1 MNNGYR
7 LTPALI
13 LGLCCGILL
22 SSLVTAAPA
31 KRQETQPLPLPSV
44 EALEA
49 EKKAAETDN
58 RLDDTLKPKVLE
70 FYDQAISARQAT
82 DTLKAQLDQLKT
94 LIQAAPRRIQD
105 IQTALQNPPAPKVVH
120 PDKLSSEQIE
130 QQFKQEELDWQHR
143 KTQLQQK
150 EEELNQLI
158 THNQP
163 LNEKIATNTQL
174 LQQLNQ
180 DLTRTEANKTLQKAR
195 MSALA
200 MRKALRM
207 AELNLWQLQL
217 SQQDL
222 LTNLT
227 QAERNQLA
235 DQVSRSQQQVDIFR
249 NLAQQRREQNAQAAR
264 QQAEQLQQASQL
276 QTELLHRFGLDDVT
290 QYRVELE
297 AVIQQEKGVADNLMN
312 TRTHLDT
319 LKANFERI
327 RQRVELLGATAGIN
341 RLLQKY
347 QQNLPSLATFR
358 QTAKERRKTIDQV
371 TDRQLELEE
380 TQRNLIDSQ
389 TLTQQLPPDQPQIT
403 QPVIQNL
410 QAKREALNELQK
422 VYGRFVSQLSALDLA
437 ERERLEVA
445 TAFSRYLDSQLL
457 WMPSTDWHSWFKV
470 DDLLPALQ
478 WLLEPTNLQ
487 QGLDALQQI
496 GNDHSLSLALGMMAV
511 LLLQFYRSR
520 LTQRLS
526 HIGQMTRKIRTDSFV
541 LTLRALLLTA
551 LLAAPWPLLLI
562 YTGWRLHQLN
572 SDQTY
577 INGLTDSFIY
587 MGLMLLL
594 LNLTRQICC
603 AGGLGEY
610 HLRWPHKTRASL
622 GKELT
627 WLLLSLLPL
636 GLIATFSN
644 ADAIPAPVQLLGR
657 YAFLVMIGLCILFFF
672 RFLRQPSILITEL
685 AEKHPNRWLI
695 RLHFLWFPLLIA
707 TGVALMLAEGVGYHY
722 TVWQLQQQ
730 LQLTVWFLFGLW
742 IGKDLLLRWLYVTER
757 RLRFEEV
764 LRRREEL
771 RAQHKAAESAA
782 DSAPS
787 NPFAEEMPEINYS
800 ELSEQA
806 KRLLHASFMFGM
818 ILGIWLIWRDW
829 LPSLNLFFQT
839 PLPLETTQTID
850 GISKTVPLTLADA
863 VLALFIILITI
874 LAAKDLPGVLEISL
888 LQHLPLEP
896 GVRYAI
902 TTLSQYAIV
911 ATGLIL
917 TFSTI
922 GIEWSSIQWLV
933 AALSVGLGFGL
944 QEIVANFISGIIVL
958 FERPI
963 RVGDIVTIGNTSGVV
978 TRINIRATTILNWDK
993 RELLVPNKE
1002 LITGQVLNWT
1012 LSSGLNRIVIA
1023 VGISYDADVD
1033 KALQLMNEAACEGS
1047 RVLSDPPPLV
1057 SFDGFGENALLLQVR
1072 CYLQSLEDRQFTM
1085 TEVSKLILQKFQQAG
1100 IDMAFP
1106 QRDIHLTNKE
1116 PLTIRVV
1123 SAE

>member
-1 MNNGYR
+1 
-7 LTPALI
+7 
-13 LGLCCGILL
+13 
-22 SSLVTAAPA
+22 
-31 KRQETQPLPLPSV
+31 
-44 EALEA
+44 
-49 EKKAAETDN
+49 
-58 RLDDTLKPKVLE
+58 
-70 FYDQAISARQAT
+70 
-82 DTLKAQLDQLKT
+82 
-94 LIQAAPRRIQD
+94 
-105 IQTALQNPPAPKVVH
+105 
-120 PDKLSSEQIE
+120 
-130 QQFKQEELDWQHR
+130 
-143 KTQLQQK
+143 
-150 EEELNQLI
+150 
-158 THNQP
+158 
-163 LNEKIATNTQL
+163 
-174 LQQLNQ
+174 
-180 DLTRTEANKTLQKAR
+180 
-195 MSALA
+195 
-200 MRKALRM
+200 
-207 AELNLWQLQL
+207 
-217 SQQDL
+217 
-222 LTNLT
+222 
-227 QAERNQLA
+227 
-235 DQVSRSQQQVDIFR
+235 
-249 NLAQQRREQNAQAAR
+249 
-264 QQAEQLQQASQL
+264 
-276 QTELLHRFGLDDVT
+276 
-290 QYRVELE
+290 
-297 AVIQQEKGVADNLMN
+297 
-312 TRTHLDT
+312 
-319 LKANFERI
+319 
-327 RQRVELLGATAGIN
+327 
-341 RLLQKY
+341 
-347 QQNLPSLATFR
+347 
-358 QTAKERRKTIDQV
+358 
-371 TDRQLELEE
+371 
-380 TQRNLIDSQ
+380 
-389 TLTQQLPPDQPQIT
+389 
-403 QPVIQNL
+403 
-410 QAKREALNELQK
+410 
-422 VYGRFVSQLSALDLA
+422 
-437 ERERLEVA
+437 
-445 TAFSRYLDSQLL
+445 
-457 WMPSTDWHSWFKV
+457 
-470 DDLLPALQ
+470 
-478 WLLEPTNLQ
+478 
-487 QGLDALQQI
+487 
-496 GNDHSLSLALGMMAV
+496 
-511 LLLQFYRSR
+511 
-520 LTQRLS
+520 
-526 HIGQMTRKIRTDSFV
+526 
-541 LTLRALLLTA
+541 
-551 LLAAPWPLLLI
+551 
-562 YTGWRLHQLN
+562 
-572 SDQTY
+572 
-577 INGLTDSFIY
+577 
-587 MGLMLLL
+587 
-594 LNLTRQICC
+594 
-603 AGGLGEY
+603 
-610 HLRWPHKTRASL
+610 
-622 GKELT
+622 
-627 WLLLSLLPL
+627 
-636 GLIATFSN
+636 
-644 ADAIPAPVQLLGR
+644 
-657 YAFLVMIGLCILFFF
+657 
-672 RFLRQPSILITEL
+672 
-685 AEKHPNRWLI
+685 
-695 RLHFLWFPLLIA
+695 
-707 TGVALMLAEGVGYHY
+707 MLAEGVGYHY